1 MPFWFDDVT
10 RCDIRYVICLILRSV
25 AAAVAAA
32 VATATAVA
40 ATAAAAAAVTAT
52 AVTAA
57 TTFTAAA
64 VAAATA
70 TATAVTAAAAAFTA
84 ATSTAA
90 AVWATEAS
98 RTLFAWTCFV
108 HDDSAA
114 SNGLTVQTVDSG
126 LCFCIGAH
134 FDEAETFGAASV
146 TIHHDLGRA
155 HAAELGESV
164 IQILIAHAVGQ
175 IAHVKFVAHERAPFT
190 NKVTMWSFNPSGPIP
205 KTVPLPD
212 TDLTIMVE
220 QITFS

>member
-1 MPFWFDDVT
+1 MPSRFDDVT

-32 VATATAVA
+32 VTTATAV
-40 ATAAAAAAVTAT
+40 
-52 AVTAA
+52 
-57 TTFTAAA
+57 
-64 VAAATA
+64 
-70 TATAVTAAAAAFTA
+70 AAAAFTA

>member
-1 MPFWFDDVT
+1 MG
-10 RCDIRYVICLILRSV
+10 SV
-25 AAAVAAA
+25 
-32 VATATAVA
+32 TAVA
-40 ATAAAAAAVTAT
+40 ATVATAAAIATTATVAWARAVGAAEATVTTATTVAAIATAAATAVTPTAAFAATTVAATFTTAT
-52 AVTAA
+52 AVT
-57 TTFTAAA
+57 
-64 VAAATA
+64 
-70 TATAVTAAAAAFTA
+70 AAAAFTA

-108 HDDSAA
+108 HNDSAA

-146 TIHHDLGRA
+146 TIHHDLSGA

-212 TDLTIMVE
+212 TD
-220 QITFS
+220 

>member
-10 RCDIRYVICLILRSV
+10 RCDIRYVTCLILRSV

-40 ATAAAAAAVTAT
+40 ATTAAAATVTAT
-52 AVTAA
+52 AVT
-57 TTFTAAA
+57 
-64 VAAATA
+64 
-70 TATAVTAAAAAFTA
+70 AAAFTA